1 VAGKQQL
8 ALMRK
13 KVMSSADQGLS
24 NLGITYV
31 VPFRCIQE
39 KHIHYYL
46 LGYPDI
52 NLPRTV
58 LK

>member
-31 VPFRCIQE
+31 VPFRCTNMYSRKE
-39 KHIHYYL
+39 DAL
-46 LGYPDI
+46 L
-52 NLPRTV
+52 LT
-58 LK
+58 